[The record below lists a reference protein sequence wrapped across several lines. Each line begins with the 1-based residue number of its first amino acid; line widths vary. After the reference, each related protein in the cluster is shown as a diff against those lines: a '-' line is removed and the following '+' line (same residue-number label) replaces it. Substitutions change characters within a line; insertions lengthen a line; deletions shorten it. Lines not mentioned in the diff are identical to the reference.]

1 MGLHISMAP
10 KLLVFPSKK
19 PTLPAAGR
27 YLKADVIPSIASCHI
42 LLGEA
47 TKASASWLGR
57 GAVFGGRKLVA
68 KAGDGCMKM
77 WEGGRIF
84 ET

>member
-1 MGLHISMAP
+1 MGLHIYMAP

-47 TKASASWLGR
+47 TKASASRLGFCGR
-57 GAVFGGRKLVA
+57 LAVGSL
-68 KAGDGCMKM
+68 AGDGWRRKCGIRGKN
-77 WEGGRIF
+77 F
-84 ET
+84 

>member
-1 MGLHISMAP
+1 MSLHISMAP
-10 KLLVFPSKK
+10 KLLVFLHSKNDVS
-19 PTLPAAGR
+19 AAGR

-57 GAVFGGRKLVA
+57 GAVFGGQKLVA